1 MLLSAGRR
9 ECAQTDSPR
18 RNLPQANMPDS
29 PFDSLQEIAETG
41 DINESRRRVGEGSFE
56 QNVIRLVLPAGREIK
71 THVAPGPMTLQCLEG
86 RVAFTTMGKTLDLSA
101 GQMLHLA
108 AGEAHALR
116 AVENSSLLLT
126 LVLRR

>member
-1 MLLSAGRR
+1 MAIPHAQPGELIDVRPLGIVLPG
-9 ECAQTDSPR
+9 AQTATLVKTDG
-18 RNLPQANMPDS
+18 L
-29 PFDSLQEIAETG
+29 E
-41 DINESRRRVGEGSFE
+41 
-56 QNVIRLVLPAGREIK
+56 VIRLVLPAGREIK
-71 THVAPGPMTLQCLEG
+71 THIAPGPMTLQCLEG

-126 LVLRR
+126 LVLK

>member
-1 MLLSAGRR
+1 MMAIPHAQPGELIDVRPLGSALP
-9 ECAQTDSPR
+9 ATQTATLVKTDG
-18 RNLPQANMPDS
+18 L
-29 PFDSLQEIAETG
+29 E
-41 DINESRRRVGEGSFE
+41 
-56 QNVIRLVLPAGREIK
+56 VIRLVLPAGREIK
-71 THVAPGPMTLQCLEG
+71 AHVAPGPMTLQCLEG

-126 LVLRR
+126 LVLK